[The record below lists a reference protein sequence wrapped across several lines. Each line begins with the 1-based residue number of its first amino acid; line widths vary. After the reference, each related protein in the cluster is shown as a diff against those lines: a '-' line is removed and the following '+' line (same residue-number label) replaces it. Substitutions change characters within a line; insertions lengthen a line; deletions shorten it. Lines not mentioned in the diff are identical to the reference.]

1 MSKRTNSLYRSN
13 PTVLTAAIIGRN
25 ISVKQVAGKLGMTR
39 NAIEQLMRVPTPLTF
54 KNACKLRSMFG
65 RGVVID
71 ETGIL

>member
-25 ISVKQVAGKLGMTR
+25 YSLKKVAGKLGMKR

-54 KNACKLRSMFG
+54 RNACRLRNMFG
-65 RGVVID
+65 RGAVID